1 MIYYQTLLTNY
12 LKICMKISMENL
24 HVDIGAQRIKT
35 SISLML
41 IPISGRKIVHLRC
54 EQSGSHFL
62 HSAQGEWL
70 YGISYMYFL
79 LLSHLLYGISV
90 KIFNMNRYLLELH
103 KGHEF
108 DTPTTY
114 RGGQL

>member
-1 MIYYQTLLTNY
+1 
-12 LKICMKISMENL
+12 
-24 HVDIGAQRIKT
+24 
-35 SISLML
+35 
-41 IPISGRKIVHLRC
+41 
-54 EQSGSHFL
+54 
-62 HSAQGEWL
+62 
-70 YGISYMYFL
+70 MYFP

-103 KGHEF
+103 KDHEF